1 MINYRTIQAFKVSY
15 FFTTKLKPFACA
27 DPEVGGGGG
36 GGKTVSDPAW
46 SEAGPTL
53 V

>member
-1 MINYRTIQAFKVSY
+1 MKNYRTIQAFK
-15 FFTTKLKPFACA
+15 FFTTNLNYNPLHA

-36 GGKTVSDPAW
+36 GGVKLLSDPNW